1 MTEPPH
7 TDPRPADPRPAD
19 PRPADPRPADPR
31 RAVEYRIPARTLR
44 PGDVVN
50 TAPGGEDD
58 WQEVRAVYTQGLL
71 AAATEQIAELIA
83 TIGDRYVLVEMSD
96 IAPVDAN
103 VYFTDDG
110 AFVYG
115 EEGSADPTVTETVG
129 DGAGERTYLYTV
141 HELVTVRAAS
151 A

>member
-1 MTEPPH
+1 M
-7 TDPRPADPRPAD
+7 
-19 PRPADPRPADPR
+19 
-31 RAVEYRIPARTLR
+31 
-44 PGDVVN
+44 
-50 TAPGGEDD
+50 
-58 WQEVRAVYTQGLL
+58 L